1 MPEFVF
7 LKEGLTINI
16 NKYRS
21 MTIRKLAAFIT
32 TLLFIFSL
40 TIFSSSCGGSK
51 RATKKGT
58 KVKAGSGM
66 GNTKHK
72 NKHVWGK

>member
-1 MPEFVF
+1 MQEFVF
-7 LKEGLTINI
+7 LKERLIINI

-21 MTIRKLAAFIT
+21 MTIRRLASFAT

-40 TIFSSSCGGSK
+40 AIFSSSCRGSK
-51 RATKKGT
+51 RAAKKGT
-58 KVKAGSGM
+58 KVKSGSGM
-66 GNTKHK
+66 GNSKQK